1 MHIFM
6 FKSGA
11 KNELCAFA
19 GDAQGSKLPTQH
31 GPWEATGVIRPDKA
45 PPHNFSRSTIEKAIN
60 DQGFQLWRMK
70 RKEEAKE
77 KETEQADA

>member
-19 GDAQGSKLPTQH
+19 GDAQGTKLPAQH
-31 GPWEATGVIRPDKA
+31 GPWHATGVIRPDKS
-45 PPHNFSRSTIEKAIN
+45 PPHNFSRSVIEKAIS

-70 RKEEAKE
+70 RKEKVSEE
-77 KETEQADA
+77 EQAEA